1 MEERKLRS
9 VVLTDV
15 LHGNDRY
22 SSQYNSVHG
31 SVSEERSAPAPSL
44 EVKVYK
50 RRFYILFMFSMS
62 ALAQAA
68 VWNTWG
74 PVSQSAK
81 QVFGWTDGDI
91 ALLANWGPISFIISL
106 YPFSWIMDVKGLR
119 WALISCSFVVAAGAA
134 LRCITFQQPYATWLI
149 HGGQFLN
156 GLGGPVAM
164 AACTVVSSTW
174 FPPNQRTISTS
185 IGNLL
190 NAVGVAV
197 SFIIGIWPRG
207 YLSAGFCVA
216 VFLGILLYFPA
227 KPPLPPSTTA
237 SVKRV
242 DFKTGTLALLCH
254 TQFWVISSIYG
265 VCLGTINCWM
275 SVLDVVLNPLGIS
288 QETAGW
294 MGFYSIIGGTIAVF
308 VVAIVADIFSKRM
321 KVILVALYLM
331 AGGNFLWLALI
342 SGQYI
347 PSNSVHVWISVIAGN
362 TLITAGVPLIY
373 ELACE
378 ITFPISESVT
388 TSALAM
394 YNNVAG
400 LIFLLV
406 MMIPNIN
413 VSWTNWCVLGT
424 VLFCVPLLLLLK
436 DKYKRLDM
444 DLEMKAEDKSS
455 PGDLL
460 DNPTLGLDIQAA
472 FGYYCDP
479 VTLTIETRPQLFPNL
494 KTVVCVSTGF
504 DHMDM
509 EKYKQLGI
517 RVYNCVSYSEAT
529 AEHAFLLILATA
541 RDSFKNVIADIVK
554 QLCGICGESGRF
566 SPMSQPDLL
575 NFDLPTRRDSRLDEE
590 DGFVYASSLALLLQE
605 IEYILVTCPLTDE
618 TRLMIGQEHFKMMK
632 STAAIVNVA
641 RAEIIDQDALLDALQ
656 REKLR

>member
-1 MEERKLRS
+1 MEERKPL
-9 VVLTDV
+9 LTDV
-15 LHGNDRY
+15 LDEHDSYSIQY
-22 SSQYNSVHG
+22 SSINS
-31 SVSEERSAPAPSL
+31 SVSEERSVPVRSL

-62 ALAQAA
+62 TLAQAA

-174 FPPNQRTISTS
+174 FPPNQRTTSTS

-197 SFIIGIWPRG
+197 SFIIGPLLVPQHSPCTPSNSSDLNISESLKAETDSGDCFNASDNTANFQEMRDG
-207 YLSAGFCVA
+207 IIKLQYIECGFCVA

-254 TQFWVISSIYG
+254 IQFWVISSIYG

-294 MGFYSIIGGTIAVF
+294 MGFYSIIGGTIAGF
-308 VVAIVADIFSKRM
+308 IVAMVADIFSKRM
-321 KVILVALYLM
+321 KLILVALYLM
-331 AGGNFLWLALI
+331 AGVNFLWLALI

-347 PSNSVHVWISVIAGN
+347 PSNSMHVWISVIAGN

-424 VLFCVPLLLLLK
+424 VLFCVPLLLLLR
-436 DKYKRLDM
+436 DRYKRLDM
-444 DLEMKAEDKSS
+444 DLEVKAEDKAP
-455 PGDLL
+455 PG
-460 DNPTLGLDIQAA
+460 
-472 FGYYCDP
+472 
-479 VTLTIETRPQLFPNL
+479 
-494 KTVVCVSTGF
+494 VSGSITSVPGTPS
-504 DHMDM
+504 
-509 EKYKQLGI
+509 I
-517 RVYNCVSYSEAT
+517 VYT
-529 AEHAFLLILATA
+529 
-541 RDSFKNVIADIVK
+541 
-554 QLCGICGESGRF
+554 
-566 SPMSQPDLL
+566 
-575 NFDLPTRRDSRLDEE
+575 
-590 DGFVYASSLALLLQE
+590 
-605 IEYILVTCPLTDE
+605 
-618 TRLMIGQEHFKMMK
+618 
-632 STAAIVNVA
+632 
-641 RAEIIDQDALLDALQ
+641 
-656 REKLR
+656 

>member
-1 MEERKLRS
+1 MEERKPL
-9 VVLTDV
+9 LTDV
-15 LHGNDRY
+15 LDEHDSYSIQY
-22 SSQYNSVHG
+22 SSINS
-31 SVSEERSAPAPSL
+31 SVSEERSVPVRSL

-62 ALAQAA
+62 TLAQAA

-106 YPFSWIMDVKGLR
+106 YPFSWIMDVKGPL
-119 WALISCSFVVAAGAA
+119 LVPQHSPCTPSNSSDLNISESLKAETDSGDCFNASDNTAN
-134 LRCITFQQPYATWLI
+134 FQEMRD
-149 HGGQFLN
+149 G
-156 GLGGPVAM
+156 
-164 AACTVVSSTW
+164 
-174 FPPNQRTISTS
+174 
-185 IGNLL
+185 
-190 NAVGVAV
+190 
-197 SFIIGIWPRG
+197 IIKLQYIEC
-207 YLSAGFCVA
+207 GFCVA

-254 TQFWVISSIYG
+254 IQFWVISSIYG

-294 MGFYSIIGGTIAVF
+294 MGFYSIIGGTIAGF
-308 VVAIVADIFSKRM
+308 IVAMVADIFSKRM
-321 KVILVALYLM
+321 KLILVALYLM
-331 AGGNFLWLALI
+331 AGVNFLWLALI

-347 PSNSVHVWISVIAGN
+347 PSNSMHVWISVIAGN

-424 VLFCVPLLLLLK
+424 VLFCVPLLLLLR
-436 DKYKRLDM
+436 DRYKRLDM
-444 DLEMKAEDKSS
+444 DLEVKAEDKAP
-455 PGDLL
+455 PG
-460 DNPTLGLDIQAA
+460 
-472 FGYYCDP
+472 
-479 VTLTIETRPQLFPNL
+479 
-494 KTVVCVSTGF
+494 VSGSITSVPGTPS
-504 DHMDM
+504 
-509 EKYKQLGI
+509 I
-517 RVYNCVSYSEAT
+517 VYT
-529 AEHAFLLILATA
+529 
-541 RDSFKNVIADIVK
+541 
-554 QLCGICGESGRF
+554 
-566 SPMSQPDLL
+566 
-575 NFDLPTRRDSRLDEE
+575 
-590 DGFVYASSLALLLQE
+590 
-605 IEYILVTCPLTDE
+605 
-618 TRLMIGQEHFKMMK
+618 
-632 STAAIVNVA
+632 
-641 RAEIIDQDALLDALQ
+641 
-656 REKLR
+656 